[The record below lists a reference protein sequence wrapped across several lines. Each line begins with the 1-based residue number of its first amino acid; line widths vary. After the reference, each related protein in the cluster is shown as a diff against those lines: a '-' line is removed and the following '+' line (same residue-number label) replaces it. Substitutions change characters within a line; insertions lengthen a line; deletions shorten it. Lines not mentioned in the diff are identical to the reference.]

1 MTREPA
7 PSTPAPTAPAVL
19 TGRAV
24 QAVRDAVRGALLV
37 EGGRATTWRYDDR
50 LPAADF
56 LAAVERHRVV
66 PVLADHADALSLPDD
81 VTSALRQRRDA
92 GRLAAMTLLREIGRV
107 QAALDGA
114 GLRWLAF
121 KGPVLAAQTTG
132 DFTARG
138 AGDVDVLVA
147 PEDVPA
153 AWAALVD
160 AGWRHHDGR
169 PAPSDA
175 WAWRHHLATHYELP
189 MLGEPTVVD
198 LHWSLHPARGV
209 LPDVDTCHARRA
221 TVQVGPHALP
231 TLCVDD
237 AATHTCAHAARDHF
251 RWLRSLVD
259 VHRLLR
265 EGHPQATPM
274 TRAAL
279 AVTEDAVGLPP
290 RGDGT
295 PGRTPAQTAPE
306 RTAVA
311 RARRAQDGPVA
322 ERGTDFPG
330 LGLARA
336 VHHNARGASPAE
348 HVRVAWGLV
357 MSPAMG
363 ADVPDQHARTA
374 VPRIAGRRARHL
386 TRRLRAWGRR

>member
-1 MTREPA
+1 MTAEPA
-7 PSTPAPTAPAVL
+7 TSTPAL

-37 EGGRATTWRYDDR
+37 EGGRSTTWQYDAR
-50 LPAADF
+50 LAPAEF
-56 LAAVERHRVV
+56 LTAVERHRVV
-66 PVLADHADALSLPDD
+66 PVLADHAEALRLPDE
-81 VTSALRQRRDA
+81 VVHALRQRRDA
-92 GRLAAMTLLREIGRV
+92 GRFAAMTLLREVGRV

-114 GLRWLAF
+114 GVRWLVF
-121 KGPVLAAQTTG
+121 KGPALAAQTTG

-147 PEDVPA
+147 PDDVPA

-160 AGWRHHDGR
+160 AGWGHHPAR

-175 WAWRHHLATHYELP
+175 WAWRHHLTTHYELP

-209 LPDVDTCHARRA
+209 LPDVETCHARRA
-221 TVQVGPHALP
+221 TVQVGPHSLP
-231 TLCVDD
+231 TLCPDD
-237 AATHTCAHAARDHF
+237 AATHSCAHAARDHF

-265 EGHPQATPM
+265 EGHPDDTPM

-279 AVTEDAVGLPP
+279 AVTADAVGLPA
-290 RGDGT
+290 
-295 PGRTPAQTAPE
+295 PAGPPPE
-306 RTAVA
+306 RPVAVS
-311 RARRAQDGPVA
+311 RARRAQERPVA

-330 LGLARA
+330 VGLALAIR
-336 VHHNARGASPAE
+336 HNARGASPAE
-348 HVRVAWGLV
+348 HARVAWGLV

-363 ADVPDQHARTA
+363 AEVPDRHARTA
-374 VPRIAGRRARHL
+374 VPRIAGRRLRHGV
-386 TRRLRAWGRR
+386 RRLRAWARR